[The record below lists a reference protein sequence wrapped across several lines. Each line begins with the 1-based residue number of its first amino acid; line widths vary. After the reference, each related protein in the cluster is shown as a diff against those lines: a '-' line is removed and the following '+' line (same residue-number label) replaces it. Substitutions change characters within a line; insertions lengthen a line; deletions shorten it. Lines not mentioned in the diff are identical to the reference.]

1 MKIHIV
7 AGFLGSGKTT
17 YINKWLPFLEGKICI
32 IENEFGDV
40 GIDGD
45 LFPKSLKVEEL
56 YAGCICCSLIGEL
69 KKGIVTIAENYQ
81 PEHLI
86 IEPSGVATL
95 SDVLRICRS
104 LVESYPETMA
114 LASCTTLVDVTAY
127 EDYIESFGRFYSD
140 QIISTSKIVLSH
152 NETENQIKTEAI
164 VESLKRLNSNAPI
177 ITEDWVNMPDTV
189 FESYL
194 SINLNNGDFEIDGDS
209 KVLPANQV
217 LESFSITS
225 PKTLSREE
233 FHDFMERLP
242 QLAKGRMIRAKGF
255 LHVLDEGIVQF
266 NFTPFHKE
274 WSVIE
279 DAINPSV
286 AFIGTAIERTQIS
299 SMLMQALI
307 IS

>member
-45 LFPKSLKVEEL
+45 LFPKSLQVEEL

-69 KKGIVTIAENYQ
+69 KNGIVTIAEKYK

-95 SDVLRICRS
+95 SDVLKICHT
-104 LVESYPETMA
+104 LIENYPDTME

-140 QIISTSKIVLSH
+140 QIISTSKIILSH
-152 NETENQIKTEAI
+152 NKEKNDDKTEAI
-164 VESLKRLNSNAPI
+164 VESLKTLNSNAPI
-177 ITEDWVNMPDTV
+177 ITEDWLTMPASI
-189 FESYL
+189 FESSL
-194 SINLNNGDFEIDGDS
+194 SINLINDDFDIVPDS
-209 KVLPANQV
+209 KVLPANQL

-225 PKTLSREE
+225 PKSLSKEE
-233 FHDFMERLP
+233 FKDFIACLP

-255 LHVLDEGIVQF
+255 LQVEDEGLVQF
-266 NFTPFHKE
+266 NYTPFHKE
-274 WSVIE
+274 WCLIE
-279 DAINPSV
+279 DTITPSV
-286 AFIGTAIERTQIS
+286 AFIGTEIKRTEIS
-299 SMLMQALI
+299 SILMQALI

>member
-17 YINKWLPFLEGKICI
+17 YINRCLPFLEGKICI

-40 GIDGD
+40 SIDGN

-69 KKGIVTIAENYQ
+69 KKGVVKISQDYK
-81 PEHLI
+81 PDHLI

-95 SDVLRICRS
+95 SDVLKTCQS
-104 LVESYPETMA
+104 LVEAYPDTME
-114 LASCTTLVDVTAY
+114 LASSTTLVDVDAY
-127 EDYIESFGRFYSD
+127 EDYIETFGRFYSD

-152 NETENQIKTEAI
+152 NEIEDDVRTKAIIK
-164 VESLKRLNSNAPI
+164 SLKNLNSKAPI
-177 ITEDWVNMPDTV
+177 ISEDWLNMSDSI

-194 SINLNNGDFEIDGDS
+194 NINLTNDFEIDS
-209 KVLPANQV
+209 ESQVLPANQV
-217 LESFSITS
+217 LESFSIKS
-225 PKTLSREE
+225 PKSLSKEE
-233 FHDFMERLP
+233 FHDFIASLP

-255 LHVLDEGIVQF
+255 LHVDGEGLVRF
-266 NFTPFHKE
+266 NFTPFHQE

-279 DAINPSV
+279 ETINPSV
-286 AFIGTAIERTQIS
+286 AFIGTEIKRTLIS
-299 SMLMQALI
+299 NKLMQGFL
-307 IS
+307 